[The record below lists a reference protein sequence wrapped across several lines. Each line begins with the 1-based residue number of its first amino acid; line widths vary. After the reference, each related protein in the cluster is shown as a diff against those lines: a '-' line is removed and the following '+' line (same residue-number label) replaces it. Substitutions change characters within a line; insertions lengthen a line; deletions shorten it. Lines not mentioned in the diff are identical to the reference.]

1 MKKKQI
7 IGVIIMAAAI
17 ILTGVIGVLSNVI
30 EANLTGDS
38 KNQSSGSFFSAIM
51 AGADTEIILP
61 VEDFVGVINVVGE
74 IGPSTSDGIFSSTDG
89 YDHDLNMRFVD
100 EMMAADNN
108 MGILLYIDSPGGTV
122 YESDELYLKLMQYK
136 NATGR
141 PVWAYFASQACS
153 GGYYIAMAADQI
165 YANRNCWTGSIG
177 VIISTINAEGLY
189 EKIGIEEINIT
200 SGENKAMGSM
210 GQEMTE
216 EQVAILQSLVDEAYD
231 QFVEIVCAGR
241 KLDDATVR
249 VLADGRIYSAKQ
261 ALNNGLID
269 GICTYED
276 FVNTLRRDWNLDL
289 YVTYYDPQGE
299 NGTEL
304 DGLFSTIS
312 ALIPRND
319 AEVIEQ
325 FLDSRRSGVLM
336 YYVQ

>member
-1 MKKKQI
+1 MKKKQV
-7 IGVIIMAAAI
+7 IGVIIMAAVI

-30 EANLTGDS
+30 ENNLTGDS
-38 KNQSSGSFFSAIM
+38 KNQSSGSFLSALI
-51 AGADTEIILP
+51 AGSDTEIVLP
-61 VEDFVGVINVVGE
+61 VEDFVGIINVVGE
-74 IGPSTSDGIFSSTDG
+74 IGPSTSDGIFSSTGG

-108 MGILLYIDSPGGTV
+108 KGILLYIDSPGGTV

-136 NATGR
+136 KTTGR

-177 VIISTINAEGLY
+177 VIVSTINAEGLY
-189 EKIGIEEINIT
+189 EKIGIEEINIA

-231 QFVEIVCAGR
+231 QFVEIVCSGR

-249 VLADGRIYSAKQ
+249 VLSDGRIYSAKQ

-269 GICTYED
+269 GIGTYED
-276 FVNTLRRDWNLDL
+276 FVNALSRDWALDA
-289 YVTYYDPQGE
+289 YTTYYDPQGE
-299 NGTEL
+299 NGTEVG
-304 DGLFSTIS
+304 GLLSTIS

-325 FLDSRRSGVLM
+325 FLDSRRNGVLM